1 MKNIKNILSTIQF
14 FLLTAVLLLFTTQ
27 FTWGVNPSVTLT
39 SYYANA
45 DGKSGSTLRTT
56 LGTIIASNK
65 GSGSAHNVVSYD
77 NIGYL
82 LKYADTQNANGTTLI
97 DIYTPCTF
105 TISGSTIT
113 WSGSCNGATNVG
125 CGLNREHTVPQSW
138 FSKASPMVSDAFHIY
153 ATDAASNGHRSDYY
167 YGECTSGTSYTGSNC
182 NEAGK
187 LGSSNWT
194 SSKTYTANG
203 TTYTTTGTYSGTV
216 YEPADEYKGDIARG
230 FFYMATRYASACSSW
245 GNMFGNVN
253 GLTQYTVDLMLKWHR
268 QDPVSEKELI
278 RNEVI
283 YGNTTYN
290 KAGGSYYQ
298 GNRNPFIDYPCLV
311 EYIWGSLQGQSVSL
325 SSLTS
330 AYSSSFSGEGCAGGS
345 STTNYTITWNV
356 KGSTSTTT
364 SSGSSVGSLP
374 STPADCST
382 TRVFVGWTKNSSVS
396 SRPSDLFTTAAGAPA
411 ITGNTTFYAVYADA
425 STSGGSSSGSKTFTF
440 STIATANNWEN
451 GVAYTTVED
460 SPVTITANG
469 GGNNGKYY
477 TSDTSWRMYNGGSV
491 TISVNNGSVTSI
503 TSTPSQT
510 FTIANGEATLSLSAT
525 VKFTVITVN
534 YTVSGGTTTYSNYSL
549 SCSSSSTCTTAPS
562 VGAASSSNVTTN
574 SATATCSSGITSL
587 GSTGCTITSYGFV
600 YGKSSNPSLTTG
612 TQVQVGTSYTT
623 TGTSFTTS
631 LSGLDASTTYYV
643 RPYATNGYNTAYGS
657 QASFTTKTP
666 TQYTITWSV
675 DGTTSTV
682 TYNEGESLALPST
695 PSNCSSTRVFMGW
708 TETSGYTGST
718 APTNMFTT
726 ASGTVTANKTYYA
739 VYADKTTTGGSGTS
753 TVTDALT
760 YSLIGLGTVSSGNA
774 TYTDFTGVSAT
785 SDAVYAGNI
794 NKFNSSSNPTNV
806 IQLRSSGSNSGIVT
820 TTTGGTATNV
830 TVSWNASTADT
841 RTLNVYGKTSAYS
854 AATDLYLSST
864 QGTLIGTIVKG
875 TSTSLDITGNYTYI
889 GVRSNGSAMYLDEL
903 DITWSS
909 GGSGTITYSNYS
921 TSCTTTPT
929 TYNITYKDQGGGT
942 FSGTHGS
949 GYPTTHTYGTAT
961 TLVSPTKTGY
971 DFGGWFTTSACTGTA
986 VTTLGATA
994 YTADITLY
1002 AKWTAKT
1009 YNITYKDQGNAT
1021 FSGTH
1026 GSGYPTTHTY
1036 GTTTTLVSPTKTG
1049 YTFGGWFTNSN
1060 CTGTAITTLGAT
1072 AYTADITLYA
1082 KWTAKTYNITYKD
1095 QGNATFSGTHGSGYP
1110 TTHTYGTTTTLVSP
1124 TKTGYTFGGWF
1135 TNSNCTGT
1143 AITTLGATAYTADIT
1158 LYAKWTQNT
1167 YNFTIAA
1174 TPTGY
1179 GSVSTT
1185 SITGIPHGSSVTTNG
1200 NKFTV
1205 NGTTVTATPATA
1217 TAQYTY
1223 AFSQWNN
1230 LPTTVTANVTNVQ
1243 AVFTRTTNTYTV
1255 TFNANG
1261 HGTAPSAL
1269 TGVEYNSTITAP
1281 TEPTAAGWAFGGWYK
1296 ESGCTNAWNFSSDKV
1311 TGNTV
1316 LYAKWTALPTY
1327 TVTFMDGTSTYY
1339 TKSGYEGQT
1348 IAVTDPTPCDGF
1360 TFVGW
1365 STQQY
1370 SSDNTTTPTIDYNGT
1385 VPSGNTTYYAVY
1397 STQGN
1402 PTTTLTNNY
1411 APITSLDDLTEG
1423 NYLVVGNYNSNYY
1436 AMRAAQTGTYYLNQ
1450 TQVYPSSNVISSPA
1464 ANLIWQITVDGSNN
1478 ITLFNNTKF
1487 VYASRPTSSQASL
1500 TLTQNATGI
1509 YFTPSVSGSIWT
1521 FTSNSHNGYKIRFYG
1536 TNTTKRFE
1544 LSNSTA
1550 NTYLY
1555 KQQTQTTYTTY
1566 YTTDTSFTIE
1576 ANPNNTTY
1584 GSTSITEL

>member
-1 MKNIKNILSTIQF
+1 MKNIKNILSSIQF

-182 NEAGK
+182 NESGK
-187 LGSSNWT
+187 LGTSNWT
-194 SSKTYTANG
+194 SSQTYTANG

-216 YEPADEYKGDIARG
+216 YEPDDEYKGDIARG

-245 GNMFGNVN
+245 GNMFGSVN

-311 EYIWGSLQGQSVSL
+311 EYIWGSLKDQNVSL

-330 AYSSSFSGEGCAGGS
+330 AYSSSFSGEGCAGGGT
-345 STTNYTITWNV
+345 TTNYTLTWNYN
-356 KGSTSTTT
+356 GSSTTTT
-364 SSGSSVGSLP
+364 SSGSTAVLP
-374 STPADCST
+374 STPANCST
-382 TRVFVGWTKNSSVS
+382 TRVFVGWTKSSSVS
-396 SRPSDLFTTAAGAPA
+396 SRPSDLFTTAAGAGT
-411 ITGNTTFYAVYADA
+411 ISSNTTFYAVYADA
-425 STSGGSSSGSKTFTF
+425 STSGSGSSGTVTETMSTTSPYVSQTGWTASAGGTYTTSGNYGASSPSLKLSASNQYVQSATMSGAITAVSYWYKPQSATGTLSFYVSTDGSTFTELSAEAVSF
-440 STIATANNWEN
+440 SSSSTADTKSITLSSSSNYRAIKIVYTKTTSNVAIDDIA
-451 GVAYTTVED
+451 
-460 SPVTITANG
+460 IT
-469 GGNNGKYY
+469 Y
-477 TSDTSWRMYNGGSV
+477 GGS
-491 TISVNNGSVTSI
+491 
-503 TSTPSQT
+503 
-510 FTIANGEATLSLSAT
+510 
-525 VKFTVITVN
+525 
-534 YTVSGGTTTYSNYSL
+534 TTTYSNYSL
-549 SCSSSSTCTTAPS
+549 SCSSSSSCTSNPTL
-562 VGAASSSNVTTN
+562 GAASSGTTTTT
-574 SATATCSSGITSL
+574 SAPATCSNGITSL

-600 YGKSSNPSLTTG
+600 YGQSSNPTLDNG
-612 TQVQVGTSYTT
+612 TKVQVGTSYTT
-623 TGTSFTTS
+623 TGTSFNTTIT
-631 LSGLDASTTYYV
+631 GLTAGTTYYI
-643 RPYATNGYNTAYGS
+643 RPYATNGNGTGYGS
-657 QASFTTKTP
+657 QTNVTTKSLP
-666 TQYTITWSV
+666 TYTITWSV
-675 DGTTSTV
+675 NGTTSSV
-682 TYNEGESLALPST
+682 TYNEGESLVLPST

-739 VYADKTTTGGSGTS
+739 VYADKTTTGGSST

-760 YSLIGLGTVSSGNA
+760 YSLVGVTGTSYTAWSGKTASSN
-774 TYTDFTGVSAT
+774 
-785 SDAVYAGNI
+785 AVYAGQSAGG
-794 NKFNSSSNPTNV
+794 NSS
-806 IQLRSSGSNSGIVT
+806 IQIRATSPSAIIT
-820 TTTGGTATNV
+820 TTSGGTATNV
-830 TVSWNASTADT
+830 TVSWNTNTADN

-854 AATDLYLSST
+854 TSADLYDSSN

-875 TSTSLDITGNYTYI
+875 TSTSLDIEGNYTYI

-949 GYPTTHTYGTAT
+949 GYPTTHIYGTAT

-971 DFGGWFTTSACTGTA
+971 DFGGWFTNSNCTGTA

-1036 GTTTTLVSPTKTG
+1036 GTATTLVSPTKTG

-1082 KWTAKTYNITYKD
+1082 KWTA
-1095 QGNATFSGTHGSGYP
+1095 
-1110 TTHTYGTTTTLVSP
+1110 
-1124 TKTGYTFGGWF
+1124 
-1135 TNSNCTGT
+1135 
-1143 AITTLGATAYTADIT
+1143 
-1158 LYAKWTQNT
+1158 
-1167 YNFTIAA
+1167 
-1174 TPTGY
+1174 
-1179 GSVSTT
+1179 
-1185 SITGIPHGSSVTTNG
+1185 
-1200 NKFTV
+1200 
-1205 NGTTVTATPATA
+1205 
-1217 TAQYTY
+1217 
-1223 AFSQWNN
+1223 
-1230 LPTTVTANVTNVQ
+1230 
-1243 AVFTRTTNTYTV
+1243 
-1255 TFNANG
+1255 
-1261 HGTAPSAL
+1261 
-1269 TGVEYNSTITAP
+1269 
-1281 TEPTAAGWAFGGWYK
+1281 
-1296 ESGCTNAWNFSSDKV
+1296 
-1311 TGNTV
+1311 
-1316 LYAKWTALPTY
+1316 LPTY
-1327 TVTFMDGTSTYY
+1327 TVTFIDGTSTYD
-1339 TKSGYEGQT
+1339 TRSGYTGQSIT
-1348 IAVTDPTPCDGF
+1348 VTDPTPCDGF
-1360 TFVGW
+1360 TFEGW

-1370 SSDNTTTPTIDYNGT
+1370 SSTNTGYPTIDYDGT
-1385 VPSGNTTYYAVY
+1385 VPSSNTTYYAVY
-1397 STQGN
+1397 SVQK
-1402 PTTTLTNNY
+1402 PTISLTNNY
-1411 APITSLDDLTEG
+1411 ERITSLSDMTDG
-1423 NYLVVGNYNSNYY
+1423 NYLVVGNSGTTYK
-1436 AMRAAQTGTYYLNQ
+1436 AMVATTTGTYYLN
-1450 TQVYPSSNVISSPA
+1450 TATVYPSSNVITTST
-1464 ANLIWQITVDGSNN
+1464 ANRIWQINVAGNHVTFYNTNAAKYVQSYLLGSN
-1478 ITLFNNTKF
+1478 TYLSVAPSTE
-1487 VYASRPTSSQASL
+1487 
-1500 TLTQNATGI
+1500 GI
-1509 YFTPSVSGSIWT
+1509 SFTASVSGGSWT
-1521 FTSNSHNGYKIRFYG
+1521 FTSDTDTDYLIRYYA
-1536 TNTTKRFE
+1536 
-1544 LSNSTA
+1544 SNSRFGFYTSVG
-1550 NTYLY
+1550 NTIYLY
-1555 KQQTQTTYTTY
+1555 KQQTETTYTTY
-1566 YTTDTSFTIE
+1566 YTTDTSITIE

>member
-1 MKNIKNILSTIQF
+1 MFSALTSLSTSKKTTT
-14 FLLTAVLLLFTTQ
+14 LSKAGLWTAYATTDVYP
-27 FTWGVNPSVTLT
+27 TGHAHAGKIWDIYSNC
-39 SYYANA
+39 YYTYSTGQCGNV
-45 DGKSGSTLRTT
+45 GST
-56 LGTIIASNK
+56 AC
-65 GSGSAHNVVSYD
+65 VCY
-77 NIGYL
+77 
-82 LKYADTQNANGTTLI
+82 
-97 DIYTPCTF
+97 
-105 TISGSTIT
+105 
-113 WSGSCNGATNVG
+113 
-125 CGLNREHTVPQSW
+125 NREHTVPQDW
-138 FSKASPMVSDAFHIY
+138 
-153 ATDAASNGHRSDYY
+153 
-167 YGECTSGTSYTGSNC
+167 
-182 NEAGK
+182 
-187 LGSSNWT
+187 LGSSDYSNAAAKDIVHIFPTDGKVNGLRSSYALGETNAALLSASYGSAALGRLGT
-194 SSKTYTANG
+194 SKRSS
-203 TTYTTTGTYSGTV
+203 YSGTV
-216 YEPADEYKGDIARG
+216 YEPDDEYKGDLARVYMYMRMHYATSNIAQG
-230 FFYMATRYASACSSW
+230 TYGTVHFTTTTAASTATNYGMTDYS
-245 GNMFGNVN
+245 VE
-253 GLTQYTVDLMLKWHR
+253 LLMEWHR
-268 QDPVSEKELI
+268 NDPVSQKEI
-278 RNEVI
+278 DRNNAIESV
-283 YGNTTYN
+283 
-290 KAGGSYYQ
+290 Q
-298 GNRNPFIDYPCLV
+298 GNRNPFVDYPCLA
-311 EYIWGSLQGQSVSL
+311 EYLWGTKKGSSFSL
-325 SSLTS
+325 SSVKGSFESGFTVDGCDGCSTS
-330 AYSSSFSGEGCAGGS
+330 CSGGGT
-345 STTNYTITWNV
+345 TTNYTITWVVN
-356 KGSTSTTT
+356 GSTYATNTSNGTSIATFPTDPSAPTTC
-364 SSGSSVGSLP
+364 SSK
-374 STPADCST
+374 
-382 TRVFVGWTKNSSVS
+382 VFVGWSTTNIGSTEQSSA
-396 SRPSDLFTTAAGAPA
+396 PSVLFTSSNTSSAPS
-411 ITGNTTFYAVYADA
+411 IDSNKTFYAVFATA
-425 STSGGSSSGSKTFTF
+425 TSGGSSSTISFEPSDFNGQGTSGSGSSMSSTKSGVSLSFTLGYGTTQIRTYAGGTFTF
-440 STIATANNWEN
+440 ASSSSIS
-451 GVAYTTVED
+451 GI
-460 SPVTITANG
+460 TITTNTSKGTAEDITLSSG
-469 GGNNGKYY
+469 GGTY
-477 TSDTSWRMYNGGSV
+477 TGSSTTGTWSGSSTSITFANASKQVQITAISV
-491 TISVNNGSVTSI
+491 TIG
-503 TSTPSQT
+503 
-510 FTIANGEATLSLSAT
+510 
-525 VKFTVITVN
+525 
-534 YTVSGGTTTYSNYSL
+534 GGTSYSGYVT
-549 SCSSSSTCTTAPS
+549 SCSSSSSCTSNPTL
-562 VGAASSSNVTTN
+562 GAASSGTTTTTT
-574 SATATCSSGITSL
+574 APATCSNGITSL
-587 GSTGCTITSYGFV
+587 GSTGCTISSYGFV
-600 YGKSSNPSLTTG
+600 YGTSSNPTLDNG
-612 TQVQVGTSYTT
+612 TKVQVGTSYTT
-623 TGTSFTTS
+623 TGTSFNTTIT
-631 LSGLDASTTYYV
+631 GLTAGTTYYI
-643 RPYATNGYNTAYGS
+643 RPYATNGNGTGYGS
-657 QASFTTKTP
+657 QTNVTTKSLP
-666 TQYTITWSV
+666 TYTITWSV
-675 DGTTSTV
+675 NGTTSTV
-682 TYNEGESLALPST
+682 TYNEGESLVLPST
-695 PSNCSSTRVFMGW
+695 PSDCSSTRVFMGW
-708 TETSGYTGST
+708 TETSGYSGST
-718 APTNMFTT
+718 APSNMFTT

-739 VYADKTTTGGSGTS
+739 VYANKTTTGGSGSS

-1002 AKWTAKT
+1002 AKWTAKS

-1036 GTTTTLVSPTKTG
+1036 GTVTTLVNPTKTG
-1049 YTFGGWFTNSN
+1049 YDFAGWFTNSN
-1060 CTGTAITTLGAT
+1060 CTGTAVTTLGAT

-1082 KWTAKTYNITYKD
+1082 KWTAKSYNITYKD

-1110 TTHTYGTTTTLVSP
+1110 TTHTYGTATTLVSP

-1255 TFNANG
+1255 TFDANG
-1261 HGTAPSAL
+1261 HGTAPSAI

-1296 ESGCTNAWNFSSDKV
+1296 ESGCTNAWNFTSDKV

-1327 TVTFMDGTSTYY
+1327 TVTFIDGTSTYD
-1339 TKSGYEGQT
+1339 TRSGYTGQSIT
-1348 IAVTDPTPCDGF
+1348 VTDPTPCSGF
-1360 TFVGW
+1360 TFEGW

-1370 SSDNTTTPTIDYNGT
+1370 NSTNTGYPTIDYDGT
-1385 VPSGNTTYYAVY
+1385 VPSSNTTYYAVY
-1397 STQGN
+1397 SIQRA
-1402 PTTTLTNNY
+1402 TTTLVANKFEK
-1411 APITSLDDLTEG
+1411 ITSLNELTSG
-1423 NYLVVGNYNSNYY
+1423 NYLVVGNNGSTNRAMVAATTNYF
-1436 AMRAAQTGTYYLNQ
+1436 YLN
-1450 TQVYPSSNVISSPA
+1450 TASVTSISNIITNSTT
-1464 ANLIWQITVDGSNN
+1464 NRIWQINAAGNHVTFYNAYTGKYVQLVPEILGIADVGSS
-1478 ITLFNNTKF
+1478 FS
-1487 VYASRPTSSQASL
+1487 A
-1500 TLTQNATGI
+1500 
-1509 YFTPSVSGSIWT
+1509 SVSGGSWT
-1521 FTSNSHNGYKIRFYG
+1521 FTSDTDTGYKLHYFSTDTRFGSY
-1536 TNTTKRFE
+1536 
-1544 LSNSTA
+1544 STA
-1550 NTYLY
+1550 GTTIHLY